1 MPVRAESRRLRKGRY
16 SEAGQIYL
24 VTSAVRKREPV
35 FKDFGIGRLFVRE
48 LRRCEEQKLA
58 KTLAWV
64 VMPDHF
70 HWLFELQDRNLSQVV
85 QQLKARSSIAV
96 GKSRLKQTP
105 LWQPG
110 YHDKAIRKEQDV
122 VGVARYVVAN
132 PLRAGVVT
140 KLGDYPL
147 WDAIWI

>member
-24 VTSAVRKREPV
+24 VTSVVRKREPV
-35 FKDFGIGRLFVRE
+35 FKDFGIGRLFVCE

-85 QQLKARSSIAV
+85 QQL
-96 GKSRLKQTP
+96 
-105 LWQPG
+105 
-110 YHDKAIRKEQDV
+110 
-122 VGVARYVVAN
+122 
-132 PLRAGVVT
+132 
-140 KLGDYPL
+140 
-147 WDAIWI
+147 

>member
-1 MPVRAESRRLRKGRY
+1 M
-16 SEAGQIYL
+16 GQIYL
-24 VTSAVRKREPV
+24 VTSVVRKREPV
-35 FKDFGIGRLFVRE
+35 FNDLLMGRLLVRE

-70 HWLFELQDRNLSQVV
+70 HWLFELQDKSLSGVV

-96 GKSRLKQTP
+96 GKLKPEQTP

-110 YHDKAIRKEQDV
+110 YHDKAIRKEQDLI
-122 VGVARYVVAN
+122 GVARYVVAN
-132 PLRAGVVT
+132 PIRAGLVT
-140 KLGDYPL
+140 KLGDYSL